1 MRRREFIYIPGD
13 DGAAVFVVL
22 RGRVRVLLL
31 SDDGQFIHA
40 QTSPKKKVP
49 KVYEVATA
57 EPVTQEQVDAL
68 VAGVQLEDEPA
79 PIAAAACEAT
89 GERSLRLSLTEGKYH
104 QVKRMVAAAGN
115 HVEALH
121 RSAIGG
127 LVLEPTLALG
137 DWRWLTPE
145 DLVALTRK
153 E

>member
-1 MRRREFIYIPGD
+1 
-13 DGAAVFVVL
+13 
-22 RGRVRVLLL
+22 
-31 SDDGQFIHA
+31 
-40 QTSPKKKVP
+40 
-49 KVYEVATA
+49 
-57 EPVTQEQVDAL
+57 
-68 VAGVQLEDEPA
+68 
-79 PIAAAACEAT
+79 
-89 GERSLRLSLTEGKYH
+89 
-104 QVKRMVAAAGN
+104 MVAAAGN